1 MRLKE
6 PLNTPLTSPLMESS
20 SFGVTLRVLIVTP
33 PVLVTVAA
41 LLLEPITT
49 SSDCPGTLPVPQS
62 VAVVQ
67 FPAPEA
73 IQTSVVMTL
82 PP

>member
-1 MRLKE
+1 MT
-6 PLNTPLTSPLMESS
+6 N
-20 SFGVTLRVLIVTP
+20 
-33 PVLVTVAA
+33 VTVAA
-41 LLLEPITT
+41 LLLEPIAT

-82 PP
+82 TP